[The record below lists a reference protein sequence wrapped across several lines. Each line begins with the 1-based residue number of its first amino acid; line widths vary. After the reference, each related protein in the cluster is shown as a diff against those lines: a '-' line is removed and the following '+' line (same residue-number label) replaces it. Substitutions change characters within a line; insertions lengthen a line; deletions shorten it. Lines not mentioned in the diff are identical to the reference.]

1 MRILVVDDEAVAAA
15 TIRRILKYRGYR
27 QITVCSNG
35 REAVEQIQATE
46 FDVVIYLE
54 TLQTEGQWPKGLKSE
69 VLSWIKLNFENLMK
83 EWQKWQR

>member
-1 MRILVVDDEAVAAA
+1 MTTKHRFHNN
-15 TIRRILKYRGYR
+15 KYRL
-27 QITVCSNG
+27 QI
-35 REAVEQIQATE
+35 RERDHNPPHVHLVGGE